1 MRQKGESQNGCF
13 KSTEHA
19 KSSEKRTFLHP
30 WYAHVRELIR
40 GKKCS
45 FFEKFGVLCFLE
57 TPVLRFALLPYY
69 WRTSCYFQ
77 KLLYTESTSTLFL
90 GYKRLRAPLTCGR
103 FISNA
108 SIVVSSCLTSAPV
121 GTEILYCSPVQ
132 SRSWSYANFLSPSI
146 IKNFFFLQRKK
157 EIQFLLG

>member
-1 MRQKGESQNGCF
+1 MNLKTGASRAQ
-13 KSTEHA
+13 STPNRPKNEHFFTPDTHTYV
-19 KSSEKRTFLHP
+19 SLSG
-30 WYAHVRELIR
+30 

-77 KLLYTESTSTLFL
+77 KLLYTESTSTLFHS
-90 GYKRLRAPLTCGR
+90 YKRLRAPLTCGR

>member
-1 MRQKGESQNGCF
+1 MNLKTGASRTQ
-13 KSTEHA
+13 STPNCPKNEHFFTPDTHTYVCL
-19 KSSEKRTFLHP
+19 SG
-30 WYAHVRELIR
+30 

-45 FFEKFGVLCFLE
+45 FFGNFGGLCFLE
-57 TPVLRFALLPYY
+57 ILVLRFALLPYY
-69 WRTSCYFQ
+69 WRTSSCYFQ
-77 KLLYTESTSTLFL
+77 KLWYTESTSTLFH

-132 SRSWSYANFLSPSI
+132 SRSWSYANFLAPSI